1 MRKVPLKNYII
12 LLFIS
17 VITVLVV
24 FYLRNLYLDKKG
36 YENNNNATMSF
47 LKVLRKYE
55 FDSFITENRDFIL
68 YVSDADDA
76 SIKEYEEELKN
87 KIIDAD
93 YTSNM
98 VYLNIDENNL
108 SLFDKY
114 LLNVEPI
121 KYLPCLVAVKDG
133 KITNVYYSLDSQ
145 FDVNS
150 SIMFI
155 DANLDDAK

>member
-47 LKVLRKYE
+47 LKVLGKDE
-55 FDSFITENRDFIL
+55 FDNFITENRDFIL
-68 YVSDADDA
+68 YVSDADDI

-98 VYLNIDENNL
+98 FYLNIEGTDS
-108 SLFDKY
+108 SLFDRY
-114 LLNVEPI
+114 LLDVESI
-121 KYLPCLVAVKDG
+121 KQLPCLIAIKDG
-133 KITNVYYSLDSQ
+133 KITNVYYPLDSQ
-145 FDVNS
+145 FDVNLS
-150 SIMFI
+150 MTFI
-155 DANLDDAK
+155 GANLDDTK